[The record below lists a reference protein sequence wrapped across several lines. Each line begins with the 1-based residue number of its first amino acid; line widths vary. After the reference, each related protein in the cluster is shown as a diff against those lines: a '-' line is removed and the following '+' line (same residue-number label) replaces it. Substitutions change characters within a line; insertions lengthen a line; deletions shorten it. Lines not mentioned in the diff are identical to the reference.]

1 MKRTKS
7 EKLFEEI
14 LKRKQIEFNRILE
27 DKNKTPDYEV
37 VLDGIKT
44 YWEIKELSENDDQK

>member
-14 LKRKQIEFNRILE
+14 LERKQIKFNRILE
-27 DKNKTPDYEV
+27 DETKTPDYEII
-37 VLDGIKT
+37 LNSMKT
-44 YWEIKELSENDDQK
+44 YWEIKELFENDD